1 MTSFSVILCGAIT
14 TPQLRLLDPSDSSY
28 SLERVAFGNVYYGTT
43 VSRKVL
49 LCNDSP
55 VSTQY
60 LVVLNTNAE
69 GAVDGLDANLKL
81 ATVWSK
87 SQKAYKDRTNV
98 QSGETLLQIVPM
110 QV

>member
-1 MTSFSVILCGAIT
+1 MISFSVILRGAIT
-14 TPQLRLLDPSDSSY
+14 IPQLRLLHPSDSLC
-28 SLERVAFGNVYYGTT
+28 SLERVTFGDVYYGTA

-49 LCNDSP
+49 LFNDSP

-69 GAVDGLDANLKL
+69 GAVDGMDANQKL
-81 ATVWSK
+81 ATMWSK
-87 SQKAYKDRTNV
+87 SQKVCTDQSNV
-98 QSGETLLQIVPM
+98 QSGEALLQVVPM